1 MLSTFPG
8 LTAGAKMDLRWGYK
22 AAANTV
28 YHAAAS
34 KIKIGGNIMNSKQE
48 QAKLRE
54 EYRAIQA
61 KRWNNDERMTNYCT
75 NKVARFVWLK
85 KGG

>member
-1 MLSTFPG
+1 
-8 LTAGAKMDLRWGYK
+8 
-22 AAANTV
+22 
-28 YHAAAS
+28 
-34 KIKIGGNIMNSKQE
+34 MNSKQE

-75 NKVARFVWLK
+75 NKVARIQA
-85 KGG
+85 